1 MHGDKGP
8 LSEARIL
15 SELSAVDVSVLRDQ
29 GTGMRY
35 VAFAA
40 TGGQQVHLYKAVSLT
55 LQRSTVPLKEESG
68 EQLSWTALL
77 SCSKDVLLCSNE
89 GVDPI
94 QTIPYTY

>member
-1 MHGDKGP
+1 MHGGKGP

-40 TGGQQVHLYKAVSLT
+40 TGGQQFNLYKAVSLT